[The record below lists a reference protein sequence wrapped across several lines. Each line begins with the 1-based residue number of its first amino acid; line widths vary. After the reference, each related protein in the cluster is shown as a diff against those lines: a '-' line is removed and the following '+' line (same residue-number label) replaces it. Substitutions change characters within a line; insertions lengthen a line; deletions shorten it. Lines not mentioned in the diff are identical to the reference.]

1 MEIHLG
7 HVTAFLFV
15 ALPLIVMVIV
25 VAGFFYKSYK
35 LQKELKAQSDALF
48 EKLEKR

>member
-7 HVTAFLFV
+7 YVAAFLFT
-15 ALPLIVMVIV
+15 ALPLIVMGIV

-35 LQKELKAQSDALF
+35 LQKNLKAQSDALF

>member
-1 MEIHLG
+1 MEIYLG
-7 HVTAFLFV
+7 YVAAFLFI

-25 VAGFFYKSYK
+25 VADFFYKSYK
-35 LQKELKAQSDALF
+35 LQKNLKAQSDALF